1 MARSASVRMATTTIN
16 RRKPGRPKGSTNK
29 VFSAS
34 KVPTAE
40 AATIRRKP
48 GRPKGSTN
56 KVAAK
61 SKPLSRSS
69 QRTPR
74 VAVAKATKPV
84 RLAAPVARAE
94 AVPKMSKD
102 ELRAQVQKLTTSVA
116 TLRAKLREATKA
128 AKLAASRI
136 TDLEEQVTQRD
147 RNAAPAGPEDDRS
160 GKVTRPR
167 GTRGKTTSHD
177 PGGAVSPSDTV
188 EGSLPVDDEA
198 EAA

>member
-1 MARSASVRMATTTIN
+1 MSLIGSVTGLNGKATPAVAPGSAGWLDLQQENSMARSASVRMATTTIN

-29 VFSAS
+29 LSTAS

-40 AATIRRKP
+40 AATIRREP

-61 SKPLSRSS
+61 SKPSSRSS

-74 VAVAKATKPV
+74 ATVAKAAKPI
-84 RLAAPVARAE
+84 RRAAPVARAE

-102 ELRAQVQKLTTSVA
+102 DLRAQVQKLTTSVA

-136 TDLEEQVTQRD
+136 TDLEEQV
-147 RNAAPAGPEDDRS
+147 A
-160 GKVTRPR
+160 
-167 GTRGKTTSHD
+167 
-177 PGGAVSPSDTV
+177 
-188 EGSLPVDDEA
+188 
-198 EAA
+198 